1 MQVTTANDVPPVS
14 VDRLQ
19 IEQVVN
25 NLVRNALEALV
36 SAGRRDGRIVIEAKR
51 ESAHT
56 ISVSVRDN
64 GPGLDPDLISQPIT
78 AFATTK
84 PDGLG
89 LGLSLSRSIVE
100 AHGGKLEITSDQHGA
115 TATFT
120 LQTAGGRTS

>member
-1 MQVTTANDVPPVS
+1 M
-14 VDRLQ
+14 
-19 IEQVVN
+19 
-25 NLVRNALEALV
+25 EALV

-64 GPGLDPDLISQPIT
+64 GPGLDLDLIDRPIT

-84 PDGLG
+84 LDGLG

-100 AHGGKLEITSDQHGA
+100 AHGGSLKIGSDQEGT

-120 LQTAGGRTS
+120 LQTAGAGAP